1 MSFDTRKGNRD
12 DHDQLQ
18 IYQAIPFRRTLH
30 PSLSAYARKLTRAW
44 HQWQAAREIESMPI
58 DMRKDIGWPSA
69 DNVDEHKAM

>member
-1 MSFDTRKGNRD
+1 MTTISYRDTKLSHSGE
-12 DHDQLQ
+12 H
-18 IYQAIPFRRTLH
+18 Y

-58 DMRKDIGWPSA
+58 DMRKDFGWPSA